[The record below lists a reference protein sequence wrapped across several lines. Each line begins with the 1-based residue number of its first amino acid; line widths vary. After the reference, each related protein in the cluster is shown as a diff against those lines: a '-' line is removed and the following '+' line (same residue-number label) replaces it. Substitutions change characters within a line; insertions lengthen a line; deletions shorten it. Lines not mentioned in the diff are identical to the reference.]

1 MTGQHLKGGV
11 AVLVALSV
19 GGCSMAGPDVP
30 PPPAPVEVEGPTPAE
45 TTAEWATD
53 WTLPEVPEAGPV
65 DPILGSRV
73 ARHPELQEE
82 TGQWIERFA
91 VRESEWFSAYLGR
104 MSRYAPMVDSILADR
119 EAPAS
124 LRYLPIVES
133 GYSPWAVS
141 HVSAAG
147 MWQFMA
153 PVARSF
159 GMQVDRIVDERLDP
173 VRATPAAIEYLVA
186 LEERFGSWFL
196 ALAAYNGGPT
206 RVSRLIREHAPLSP
220 LSDSLFL
227 VIRPHLP
234 RETREFIPKFLAAAT
249 LAQAPERFGI
259 VADPPAPVLAFDEV
273 TVPDA
278 TTLDVV
284 AFAAGVTEDEVR
296 DLNPQLVRGVTPK
309 GRQTSLR
316 IPPGL
321 APVFEDAY
329 ARIPPEERVTVTE
342 HVVRSG
348 ETMWEIARR
357 YGVRPGELEEANPR
371 VRPERLQIGQI
382 LLVPLVPR
390 GS

>member
-1 MTGQHLKGGV
+1 MSRRLPGWLGAPF
-11 AVLVALSV
+11 AVLAA
-19 GGCSMAGPDVP
+19 GACSMAGPEV
-30 PPPAPVEVEGPTPAE
+30 PPAPAPVDVSVPVAGETPSAWPE
-45 TTAEWATD
+45 D
-53 WTLPEVPEAGPV
+53 WTLPEVPEAGPT
-65 DPILGSRV
+65 DPILASPM

-82 TGQWIERFA
+82 TGQWIERYA
-91 VRESEWFSAYLGR
+91 VRESDWFAAYLSR
-104 MSRYAPMVDSILADR
+104 MSRYSPMVDSVLESMD
-119 EAPAS
+119 APSS

-186 LEERFGSWFL
+186 LEQRFGSWFL

-206 RVSRLIREHAPLSP
+206 RVSRLIRRHAPLSP

-234 RETREFIPKFLAAAT
+234 RETREFIPKFLAAAA
-249 LAQAPERFGI
+249 LAQAPERYG
-259 VADPPAPVLAFDEV
+259 VVSDPPEPVLAFDEV

-278 TTLDVV
+278 TTLDVI
-284 AFAAGVTEDEVR
+284 AQAAGVTEDEIR
-296 DLNPQLVRGVTPK
+296 NLNPQLVRGVTPR
-309 GRQTSLR
+309 GRATSLR

-321 APVFEDAY
+321 AASFDEAY
-329 ARIPPEERVTVTE
+329 ALIPPDERVTVTE
-342 HVVRSG
+342 HVVRAG

-371 VRPERLQIGQI
+371 VRPERLQIGTV
-382 LLVPLVPR
+382 LLVPLMPR